1 MEDLVKVFKALSDET
16 RLKILLIISKRTI
29 CQKGISRHLGI
40 SESAVSQHIKVLK
53 ESGIVTGIKQGY
65 SVIYVIND
73 DCFKEAK
80 FFLKMIND
88 IEDDTF
94 IDKEKLDAIRLNS
107 CANCKSNKNVVKIGG
122 CKDESM
128 CTSIRKQR
136 NGKCAI
142 WTFWFCTR
150 ICNM

>member
-73 DCFKEAK
+73 DCFTEVK

-107 CANCKSNKNVVKIGG
+107 CANCKSNKKC
-122 CKDESM
+122 CKNRGM
-128 CTSIRKQR
+128 
-136 NGKCAI
+136 
-142 WTFWFCTR
+142 
-150 ICNM
+150 

>member
-80 FFLKMIND
+80 LGIFAEAGRGFGIK
-88 IEDDTF
+88 
-94 IDKEKLDAIRLNS
+94 KHK
-107 CANCKSNKNVVKIGG
+107 GG
-122 CKDESM
+122 
-128 CTSIRKQR
+128 
-136 NGKCAI
+136 G
-142 WTFWFCTR
+142 R
-150 ICNM
+150 ILYSLRFAVYLFHE

>member
-65 SVIYVIND
+65 SVLYVIND

-107 CANCKSNKNVVKIGG
+107 CANCKSNKKC
-122 CKDESM
+122 CKNRGM
-128 CTSIRKQR
+128 
-136 NGKCAI
+136 
-142 WTFWFCTR
+142 
-150 ICNM
+150 

>member
-94 IDKEKLDAIRLNS
+94 IDKERLDAIRLNS
-107 CANCKSNKNVVKIGG
+107 CANCKSNKKC
-122 CKDESM
+122 CKNRGM
-128 CTSIRKQR
+128 
-136 NGKCAI
+136 
-142 WTFWFCTR
+142 
-150 ICNM
+150 

>member
-73 DCFKEAK
+73 DCFKEVK
-80 FFLKMIND
+80 FILKMIND

-107 CANCKSNKNVVKIGG
+107 CANCKSNKKC
-122 CKDESM
+122 CKNRGM
-128 CTSIRKQR
+128 
-136 NGKCAI
+136 
-142 WTFWFCTR
+142 
-150 ICNM
+150 

>member
-16 RLKILLIISKRTI
+16 RLKILLIISKMTI

-73 DCFKEAK
+73 DCFKEVK

-107 CANCKSNKNVVKIGG
+107 CANCKSNKKC
-122 CKDESM
+122 CKNRGM
-128 CTSIRKQR
+128 
-136 NGKCAI
+136 
-142 WTFWFCTR
+142 
-150 ICNM
+150 

>member
-73 DCFKEAK
+73 DCFKEVK

-94 IDKEKLDAIRLNS
+94 IDKEKLDEMCIRDRY
-107 CANCKSNKNVVKIGG
+107 IGDTLSLYNWG
-122 CKDESM
+122 YIKYIYHCH
-128 CTSIRKQR
+128 
-136 NGKCAI
+136 
-142 WTFWFCTR
+142 
-150 ICNM
+150 

>member
-1 MEDLVKVFKALSDET
+1 MEDLVKVFKVLSDET

-53 ESGIVTGIKQGY
+53 ESGVVTGIKQGY

-107 CANCKSNKNVVKIGG
+107 CANCKSNKKC
-122 CKDESM
+122 CKNRGM
-128 CTSIRKQR
+128 
-136 NGKCAI
+136 
-142 WTFWFCTR
+142 
-150 ICNM
+150 

>member
-94 IDKEKLDAIRLNS
+94 IDKEKRDAIRLNS
-107 CANCKSNKNVVKIGG
+107 CANKKCCKNRG
-122 CKDESM
+122 M
-128 CTSIRKQR
+128 
-136 NGKCAI
+136 
-142 WTFWFCTR
+142 
-150 ICNM
+150 

>member
-29 CQKGISRHLGI
+29 CQKGMSRHLGI

-73 DCFKEAK
+73 DCFREAK

-107 CANCKSNKNVVKIGG
+107 CANCKSNKKC
-122 CKDESM
+122 CKNRGM
-128 CTSIRKQR
+128 
-136 NGKCAI
+136 
-142 WTFWFCTR
+142 
-150 ICNM
+150 

>member
-73 DCFKEAK
+73 DCFKEVK

-88 IEDDTF
+88 IEYDTF

-107 CANCKSNKNVVKIGG
+107 CANCKSNKKC
-122 CKDESM
+122 CKNRGM
-128 CTSIRKQR
+128 
-136 NGKCAI
+136 
-142 WTFWFCTR
+142 
-150 ICNM
+150 

>member
-53 ESGIVTGIKQGY
+53 ESGVVTGIKQGY

-73 DCFKEAK
+73 DCFREAK

-107 CANCKSNKNVVKIGG
+107 CANCKSNKKC
-122 CKDESM
+122 CKNRGM
-128 CTSIRKQR
+128 
-136 NGKCAI
+136 
-142 WTFWFCTR
+142 
-150 ICNM
+150 

>member
-65 SVIYVIND
+65 SVIYVINY
-73 DCFKEAK
+73 DCFKEVK

-107 CANCKSNKNVVKIGG
+107 CANCKSNKKC
-122 CKDESM
+122 CKNRGM
-128 CTSIRKQR
+128 
-136 NGKCAI
+136 
-142 WTFWFCTR
+142 
-150 ICNM
+150 

>member
-29 CQKGISRHLGI
+29 CQKGISRHLGL

-73 DCFKEAK
+73 DCFKEVK

-107 CANCKSNKNVVKIGG
+107 CANCKSNKKC
-122 CKDESM
+122 CKNRGM
-128 CTSIRKQR
+128 
-136 NGKCAI
+136 
-142 WTFWFCTR
+142 
-150 ICNM
+150 

>member
-1 MEDLVKVFKALSDET
+1 MEYLVKVFKALSDET

-73 DCFKEAK
+73 DCFKEVK

-107 CANCKSNKNVVKIGG
+107 CANCKSNKKC
-122 CKDESM
+122 CKNRGM
-128 CTSIRKQR
+128 
-136 NGKCAI
+136 
-142 WTFWFCTR
+142 
-150 ICNM
+150 

>member
-107 CANCKSNKNVVKIGG
+107 CANCKSNKKC
-122 CKDESM
+122 CKNRG
-128 CTSIRKQR
+128 I
-136 NGKCAI
+136 
-142 WTFWFCTR
+142 
-150 ICNM
+150 

>member
-94 IDKEKLDAIRLNS
+94 IDKEKLDAIILNS
-107 CANCKSNKNVVKIGG
+107 CAYCKSNKKC
-122 CKDESM
+122 CKNRGM
-128 CTSIRKQR
+128 
-136 NGKCAI
+136 
-142 WTFWFCTR
+142 
-150 ICNM
+150 

>member
-73 DCFKEAK
+73 DCFKEVK
-80 FFLKMIND
+80 IFLKMIND

-107 CANCKSNKNVVKIGG
+107 CANCKSNKKC
-122 CKDESM
+122 CKNRGM
-128 CTSIRKQR
+128 
-136 NGKCAI
+136 
-142 WTFWFCTR
+142 
-150 ICNM
+150 

>member
-73 DCFKEAK
+73 DCFKEVK

-94 IDKEKLDAIRLNS
+94 IDNEKLDAIRLNS
-107 CANCKSNKNVVKIGG
+107 CANCKSNKKC
-122 CKDESM
+122 CKNRGM
-128 CTSIRKQR
+128 
-136 NGKCAI
+136 
-142 WTFWFCTR
+142 
-150 ICNM
+150 

>member
-107 CANCKSNKNVVKIGG
+107 CANCKSNK
-122 CKDESM
+122 
-128 CTSIRKQR
+128 
-136 NGKCAI
+136 KC
-142 WTFWFCTR
+142 FKNR
-150 ICNM
+150 GM

>member
-94 IDKEKLDAIRLNS
+94 MDKEKLDAIRLNS
-107 CANCKSNKNVVKIGG
+107 CANCKSNKKC
-122 CKDESM
+122 CKNRGM
-128 CTSIRKQR
+128 
-136 NGKCAI
+136 
-142 WTFWFCTR
+142 
-150 ICNM
+150 

>member
-29 CQKGISRHLGI
+29 CQKWISRHLGI
-40 SESAVSQHIKVLK
+40 SESAVSQHIKILK

-73 DCFKEAK
+73 DCFQEAK
-80 FFLKMIND
+80 YFLKMIND

-107 CANCKSNKNVVKIGG
+107 CANCKSNKKC
-122 CKDESM
+122 CKNRGM
-128 CTSIRKQR
+128 
-136 NGKCAI
+136 
-142 WTFWFCTR
+142 
-150 ICNM
+150 

>member
-53 ESGIVTGIKQGY
+53 ESGIVSGIKQGY

-107 CANCKSNKNVVKIGG
+107 CANCKSNKKC
-122 CKDESM
+122 CKNRGM
-128 CTSIRKQR
+128 
-136 NGKCAI
+136 
-142 WTFWFCTR
+142 
-150 ICNM
+150 

>member
-1 MEDLVKVFKALSDET
+1 MEDIVKVFKALSDET

-107 CANCKSNKNVVKIGG
+107 CANCKSNKKC
-122 CKDESM
+122 CKNRGM
-128 CTSIRKQR
+128 
-136 NGKCAI
+136 
-142 WTFWFCTR
+142 
-150 ICNM
+150 

>member
-94 IDKEKLDAIRLNS
+94 IDKEKLDAIRLIS
-107 CANCKSNKNVVKIGG
+107 CANCKSNKKC
-122 CKDESM
+122 CKNRGM
-128 CTSIRKQR
+128 
-136 NGKCAI
+136 
-142 WTFWFCTR
+142 
-150 ICNM
+150 

>member
-73 DCFKEAK
+73 DGFKKAK

-107 CANCKSNKNVVKIGG
+107 CANCKSNKKC
-122 CKDESM
+122 CKNRGM
-128 CTSIRKQR
+128 
-136 NGKCAI
+136 
-142 WTFWFCTR
+142 
-150 ICNM
+150 

>member
-1 MEDLVKVFKALSDET
+1 MKDLVKVFKALSDET

-73 DCFKEAK
+73 DCFREAK

-88 IEDDTF
+88 IEDNTF

-107 CANCKSNKNVVKIGG
+107 CANCKSNKKC
-122 CKDESM
+122 CKNRGM
-128 CTSIRKQR
+128 
-136 NGKCAI
+136 
-142 WTFWFCTR
+142 
-150 ICNM
+150 

>member
-16 RLKILLIISKRTI
+16 RIKILLIISKRTI

-73 DCFKEAK
+73 DCFKEVK

-107 CANCKSNKNVVKIGG
+107 CANCKSNKKC
-122 CKDESM
+122 CKNRGM
-128 CTSIRKQR
+128 
-136 NGKCAI
+136 
-142 WTFWFCTR
+142 
-150 ICNM
+150 

>member
-73 DCFKEAK
+73 DCFREAK

-107 CANCKSNKNVVKIGG
+107 CANCKSNKKC
-122 CKDESM
+122 CKNRG
-128 CTSIRKQR
+128 I
-136 NGKCAI
+136 
-142 WTFWFCTR
+142 
-150 ICNM
+150 

>member
-29 CQKGISRHLGI
+29 CQNGISRHLGI

-107 CANCKSNKNVVKIGG
+107 CANCKSNKKC
-122 CKDESM
+122 CKNRGM
-128 CTSIRKQR
+128 
-136 NGKCAI
+136 
-142 WTFWFCTR
+142 
-150 ICNM
+150 